1 MSDSGHARGRLLLRW
16 LERIAG
22 GVVVAFL
29 AVYLARNWSEV
40 TAHPWTIHWG
50 RVALATACVLVAY
63 STFVLCWRRILGHLG
78 GRLSARDAHRVWYIG
93 NLARYVP
100 GKVLQL
106 AGTAYLADRKS
117 VV

>member
-40 TAHPWTIHWG
+40 TAHPWTIHC
-50 RVALATACVLVAY
+50 RPPNASDRPRLLRTPTLSRAT
-63 STFVLCWRRILGHLG
+63 
-78 GRLSARDAHRVWYIG
+78 
-93 NLARYVP
+93 
-100 GKVLQL
+100 
-106 AGTAYLADRKS
+106 
-117 VV
+117 